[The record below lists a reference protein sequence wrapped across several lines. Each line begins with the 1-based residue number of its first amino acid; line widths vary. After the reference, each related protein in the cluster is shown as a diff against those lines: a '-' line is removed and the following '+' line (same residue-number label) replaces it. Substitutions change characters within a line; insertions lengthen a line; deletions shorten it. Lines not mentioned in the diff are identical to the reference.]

1 MHAHACAGRKLDA
14 YKLASLRA
22 KIGEVPQ
29 DMVLFNETIFYNIA
43 YGRLDAEAEEVY
55 AAARQAAIHEQV
67 RSARLPESLGNAPFG
82 SSACGRQVMRWKSLL
97 PKSNASE

>member
-1 MHAHACAGRKLDA
+1 MHAGRQLDA

-43 YGRLDAEAEEVY
+43 YGRLDATAEEVY
-55 AAARQAAIHEQV
+55 AAARQAAIHEQASMPAATPPGV
-67 RSARLPESLGNAPFG
+67 TTLLVPTLCFSAGY
-82 SSACGRQVMRWKSLL
+82 
-97 PKSNASE
+97 